1 MIDFTFHT
9 PTECV
14 FGVDTEKQTGAL
26 LKKHGA
32 TKVMI
37 QIGGGSVKRSG
48 LLDRV
53 CASLKENDIPYV
65 LVEGVQPNPRLS
77 LVRKAIE
84 LCRTEKVDFLL
95 AVGGGSTIDSSK
107 ATALGVCYDGDV
119 WDFYAGRAT
128 PTACLPIGVV
138 LTIPAA
144 GSEGSNSSVITNEDG
159 WIKRGLGCQLTRP
172 TFAVYNPTLTYT
184 LPAYQTAAGAVDIM
198 AHIMERYFTNVK
210 DVTLTDTLCEAV
222 LKTMIRQT
230 PVAIR
235 EPDNYTARAEMMW
248 ASTIAH
254 NDFLGNGRIGDWATH
269 NIEHELSAIYDV
281 AHGAGLAVCFPA
293 WMKYNYKHDIPRFVR
308 FATEVMG
315 VENNYFDPED
325 TIMRGIKA
333 LENFYTSI
341 GMPINLEQLGVT
353 DDRFREMAKKAKK
366 GPDGTLG
373 QFVKLTEDDI
383 YNIYCLM
390 K

>member
-1 MIDFTFHT
+1 MIDFTFHA

-14 FGVDTEKQTGAL
+14 FGLDTEAQTGKL
-26 LKKHGA
+26 LKKYGA

-53 CASLKENDIPYV
+53 IASLAQENIPYV

-77 LVRKAIE
+77 LVHKAIDICKE
-84 LCRTEKVDFLL
+84 EKVDFLL
-95 AVGGGSTIDSSK
+95 AVGGGSVIDSCK
-107 ATALGVCYDGDV
+107 ATALGVEYCGDV
-119 WDFYAGRAT
+119 WDFYSAKAV
-128 PTACLPIGVV
+128 PAKCLPLGVV

-159 WIKRGLGCQLTRP
+159 WIKRGLGCELTRA
-172 TFAVYNPTLTYT
+172 TFSVYNPTLTYT

-198 AHIMERYFTNVK
+198 AHIMERYFTNVQ
-210 DVTLTDTLCEAV
+210 DVNLTDTLCEAV
-222 LKTMIRQT
+222 LKIMLRQT
-230 PVAIR
+230 PVAIKD
-235 EPDNYTARAEMMW
+235 PTNYTARAEMMW
-248 ASTIAH
+248 ASTVAH
-254 NDFLGNGRIGDWATH
+254 NDFLSNGRIGDWATH

-325 TIMRGIKA
+325 TILRGIKA

-341 GMPINLEQLGVT
+341 GMPINLKQLGVE
-353 DDRFREMAKKAKK
+353 DDRFHEMAKKAKK
-366 GPDGTLG
+366 APDGTLG
-373 QFVKLTEDDI
+373 QFVKLTEEDI